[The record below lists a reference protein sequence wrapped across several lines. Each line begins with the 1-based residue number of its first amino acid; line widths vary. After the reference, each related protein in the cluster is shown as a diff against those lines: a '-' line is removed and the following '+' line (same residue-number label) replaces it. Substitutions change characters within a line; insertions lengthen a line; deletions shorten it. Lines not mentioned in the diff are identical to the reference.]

1 MRTHVVFLCGLAALL
16 GACGNHFQLDID
28 SVKGSRDPAGR
39 VVVEADT
46 TCHLMGGVDAC
57 EARRGATST
66 DLCAEARFYPK
77 GTAPSVV
84 SPTPATGSG
93 PTALASLSDCHAA
106 KLRDGE
112 PLRFSFTSPAPLPPD
127 VDVQVRILT
136 TEGGR
141 LEEYQRTI
149 VVP

>member
-1 MRTHVVFLCGLAALL
+1 MAMLCGLAALL

-28 SVKGSRDPAGR
+28 SVKGSRDPSGR

-57 EARRGATST
+57 EARGGASSPG
-66 DLCAEARFYPK
+66 LCAEARFYPR
-77 GTAPSVV
+77 GTAPSLA
-84 SPTPATGSG
+84 SPTPATGPA
-93 PTALASLSDCHAA
+93 PTALASLTDCHPT
-106 KLRDGE
+106 KLRHGE

-127 VDVQVRILT
+127 VDVQVRIVT

-141 LEEYQRTI
+141 PEDYERTI